1 MKDTT
6 TNRYEEDPADNYYS
20 LAYVFQVVLLLEGH
34 NGGLLMV
41 TKRIAQVNVS
51 PGPQQLP

>member
-1 MKDTT
+1 MKR
-6 TNRYEEDPADNYYS
+6 NQEIINS
-20 LAYVFQVVLLLEGH
+20 LAQVFQVVLLGH

-51 PGPQQLP
+51 PGLQQHP